1 MVKGTRRQIIFLP
14 NLQGSGSGSF
24 ECAYFVLRADCCGDG
39 AGENE
44 MLLEAEKIVAEAE
57 RLRGRSALPAERSAR
72 AADKERSSGRRRGRV
87 LAFIL
92 GMSAGI
98 AAALLVYFL
107 WHMLC
112 A

>member
-1 MVKGTRRQIIFLP
+1 M
-14 NLQGSGSGSF
+14 
-24 ECAYFVLRADCCGDG
+24 
-39 AGENE
+39 
-44 MLLEAEKIVAEAE
+44 
-57 RLRGRSALPAERSAR
+57 RGRSALPAERSTR
-72 AADKERSSGRRRGRV
+72 AAGKERSSGRMRGRV